1 MWPWQRGS
9 RAEHATAVIPRRA
22 PEWPSVP
29 AIQRVVSPLHPVA
42 PRDAFAASLT
52 SWRDPRFLA
61 PLGHVVSS
69 DAPSGVIHRLVEPAG
84 VPDGRA
90 DGPSLPLAARPP
102 APRRAGGVVQ
112 RLLAA
117 FGGDDPQPAVSAM
130 QPSEATSGDVA
141 SGDVAPVDAA
151 PPLLPPPASMATPV
165 SAAPALLPVPVRPV
179 QRAVSLTTAPPPDLP
194 PLVLPAV
201 PGPRV
206 EVEPAVTA
214 AVEPAEAPTL
224 GAEPDPG
231 TTRPDPGDGDG
242 PGDAAPTGAVPL
254 PVAEMSALGTVQRSS
269 AAGVEPLRTSESTP
283 HADERPVRPTGD
295 HPSHGQPPLAPLVGE
310 QRPAAVQRDVD
321 TGSSTPPPVP
331 APAAPTPPSTPA
343 VSSRNPGPVPPV
355 GTHAP
360 SRRLGLGTPIDPGT
374 LQCSTAAP
382 PSPPPVPASP
392 PLVPVAPPGPAAPP
406 VPAPP
411 AGTEQEPALLTE
423 PDHQGGTPREESVAP
438 LLGAPEPGTPPLGG
452 DSPPAELPPVQR
464 SGATDLAG
472 DPAPPPLPTAAHP
485 VAPLVGQPPTTQRT
499 STSGDGPRG
508 SHDVPPPQAAPPVV
522 GVGTSPAVQRLG
534 EGSGPRSSGDGP
546 AEVGS
551 SGAAAVAP
559 LTGSAP
565 PLAGRDLDTG
575 ALPVPQ
581 KGTGAEVTDGGLPLP
596 GAAPPVVGTRTSPA
610 VQRLGEGSSPRSSG
624 DGPAEVGSSG
634 AAAVAPLTGSAP
646 PLAGCD
652 LDTGALPVP
661 QEGAAMEF
669 TDGGLP
675 LPGAASPA
683 VQRLGE
689 GSSPRSSGDGPA
701 EVGSSGAA
709 AVAPLTGSAPP
720 LAGRDLDTGVVPQEV
735 AGVEVT
741 DGAMPLRAT
750 RGVVAPDGGNG
761 SPDPPPVPLVVARLV
776 GDRTPQPTI
785 RSTPSPPAGAAG
797 VLDAAVMPSAGY
809 PRAPAPAPLATP
821 PAPPPV
827 AVVPAAPVIQTVTA
841 EPPVVQTEQVVPQ
854 PDVPPVEEP
863 AAAPDTAAPTTS
875 ATPAVAPGAA
885 ATPDELVKKLF
896 DPLLR
901 RLKNELRLDRERRG
915 MLTDLRH

>member
-141 SGDVAPVDAA
+141 PVDVAPVDAA

-374 LQCSTAAP
+374 LQRSTAAP

-464 SGATDLAG
+464 AGATDLAG

-485 VAPLVGQPPTTQRT
+485 VAPLVGQPPTTQRI

-646 PLAGCD
+646 PLAG
-652 LDTGALPVP
+652 
-661 QEGAAMEF
+661 
-669 TDGGLP
+669 
-675 LPGAASPA
+675 
-683 VQRLGE
+683 
-689 GSSPRSSGDGPA
+689 
-701 EVGSSGAA
+701 
-709 AVAPLTGSAPP
+709 
-720 LAGRDLDTGVVPQEV
+720 RDLDTGVVPQEV

-785 RSTPSPPAGAAG
+785 RSTPSTPTGAAG

>member
-1 MWPWQRGS
+1 
-9 RAEHATAVIPRRA
+9 
-22 PEWPSVP
+22 
-29 AIQRVVSPLHPVA
+29 
-42 PRDAFAASLT
+42 
-52 SWRDPRFLA
+52 
-61 PLGHVVSS
+61 
-69 DAPSGVIHRLVEPAG
+69 
-84 VPDGRA
+84 
-90 DGPSLPLAARPP
+90 
-102 APRRAGGVVQ
+102 
-112 RLLAA
+112 
-117 FGGDDPQPAVSAM
+117 
-130 QPSEATSGDVA
+130 
-141 SGDVAPVDAA
+141 
-151 PPLLPPPASMATPV
+151 
-165 SAAPALLPVPVRPV
+165 
-179 QRAVSLTTAPPPDLP
+179 
-194 PLVLPAV
+194 
-201 PGPRV
+201 
-206 EVEPAVTA
+206 
-214 AVEPAEAPTL
+214 
-224 GAEPDPG
+224 
-231 TTRPDPGDGDG
+231 
-242 PGDAAPTGAVPL
+242 
-254 PVAEMSALGTVQRSS
+254 
-269 AAGVEPLRTSESTP
+269 
-283 HADERPVRPTGD
+283 
-295 HPSHGQPPLAPLVGE
+295 
-310 QRPAAVQRDVD
+310 
-321 TGSSTPPPVP
+321 
-331 APAAPTPPSTPA
+331 
-343 VSSRNPGPVPPV
+343 
-355 GTHAP
+355 
-360 SRRLGLGTPIDPGT
+360 
-374 LQCSTAAP
+374 
-382 PSPPPVPASP
+382 
-392 PLVPVAPPGPAAPP
+392 

-464 SGATDLAG
+464 AGATDLAG

-485 VAPLVGQPPTTQRT
+485 VAPLVGQPPTTQRI

-522 GVGTSPAVQRLG
+522 GVG
-534 EGSGPRSSGDGP
+534 
-546 AEVGS
+546 
-551 SGAAAVAP
+551 
-559 LTGSAP
+559 
-565 PLAGRDLDTG
+565 
-575 ALPVPQ
+575 
-581 KGTGAEVTDGGLPLP
+581 
-596 GAAPPVVGTRTSPA
+596 TSPA

-661 QEGAAMEF
+661 QEGAAVEF

-720 LAGRDLDTGVVPQEV
+720 LAGRDLDTGVVPQEG